1 MQFTLIGKSD
11 IRVSCHTRPVSFGN
25 ESALYHMTNFS
36 VDTAECEM
44 SAELQ
49 YTYLCSFDN
58 KILIHGQYAIFRL
71 VDIHVLCDTYL

>member
-1 MQFTLIGKSD
+1 
-11 IRVSCHTRPVSFGN
+11 
-25 ESALYHMTNFS
+25 MTNFS
-36 VDTAECEM
+36 VDTTECEM

-58 KILIHGQYAIFRL
+58 KIPIHQYGQYAISGL